1 MAAEFSETVKRRSVG
16 VFRIRKKGAGRE
28 FLGAVKRAVFELF
41 AGVARA
47 FQSLALA
54 LETVVA
60 VIMFVIVTLVWT

>member
-1 MAAEFSETVKRRSVG
+1 MAPEFS
-16 VFRIRKKGAGRE
+16 
-28 FLGAVKRAVFELF
+28 GAVKRAVFELF

-47 FQSLALA
+47 FQSLAHA